1 MAFQIVDD
9 LLDYVGDPHVTGKP
23 TGSDLREH
31 KLTLPLIHALNK
43 RTPADADALRAV
55 LRSPDP
61 DRRTKVTD
69 ALIESGSLAYAK
81 RRAEEFARN
90 GFDLVLSA
98 DDDALD
104 AAAEA
109 ERAHGRRAWSVRGD
123 LATYPG
129 VTELVERIEELD
141 RPVDVLVLNAGVG
154 VGGPFVGDTPLHDQL
169 RVVDLNVSGTLHLAK
184 RLLPAMVER
193 GRGRLV
199 VVSST
204 VAMAARWTAPVSP
217 TTTSST
223 RSGRCGQAG
232 PCTGV
237 ICQARASAGAPV
249 PPTFCHPVSMAAP
262 ALVTFRAYSAPSATP
277 NRSAATV
284 PELGGAGATTGPG
297 GRPFVVLGVMS
308 VDAGR

>member
-1 MAFQIVDD
+1 MDEQLAVI
-9 LLDYVGDPHVTGKP
+9 TGAS
-23 TGSDLREH
+23 TGIGRQL
-31 KLTLPLIHALNK
+31 
-43 RTPADADALRAV
+43 
-55 LRSPDP
+55 
-61 DRRTKVTD
+61 
-69 ALIESGSLAYAK
+69 
-81 RRAEEFARN
+81 AEEFARN

-109 ERAHGRRAWSVRGD
+109 VRAHGRRAWSVRGD

-154 VGGPFVGDTPLHDQL
+154 VGGPFVGETPLHDQL

-204 VAMAARWTAPVSP
+204 VAGLPGPFQSTYNASKAFVSSFAAAVAEELR
-217 TTTSST
+217 
-223 RSGRCGQAG
+223 G
-232 PCTGV
+232 TGV
-237 ICQARASAGAPV
+237 TVTTVLPGLTDTEFFTRARMLDTKLGSLSFKDDPGRVARQTYQAVMAGRAHVVTGPFYNWAFVLAGRLLPDRLLARLHRLASEPDSAGASIV
-249 PPTFCHPVSMAAP
+249 
-262 ALVTFRAYSAPSATP
+262 
-277 NRSAATV
+277 
-284 PELGGAGATTGPG
+284 G
-297 GRPFVVLGVMS
+297 
-308 VDAGR
+308 